1 MSEFIA
7 CLDSI
12 KKINDVLISG
22 TLSNRQKEIIIMA
35 INRIIRTVRT
45 DREPPLSKLELTH
58 LS

>member
-35 INRIIRTVRT
+35 ISRIIRT